1 MPDNSQALSDN
12 QKLAADIRE
21 AMVILAKVIRKFGD
35 APWPLMERFQR
46 ELKALEDREAL
57 LESLLD
63 EAPDSGSKRSDLLDF
78 GSAHHLRDAR
88 FSASLS
94 ADILANHHRHI
105 EAACSCGPSMYNA
118 IHSPIQPPACA
129 SQRRVGSYIC
139 DAFCSA

>member
-1 MPDNSQALSDN
+1 MTDTSTDLTEN

-63 EAPDSGSKRSDLLDF
+63 DTPERASKRLD
-78 GSAHHLRDAR
+78 
-88 FSASLS
+88 
-94 ADILANHHRHI
+94 
-105 EAACSCGPSMYNA
+105 
-118 IHSPIQPPACA
+118 
-129 SQRRVGSYIC
+129 
-139 DAFCSA
+139 